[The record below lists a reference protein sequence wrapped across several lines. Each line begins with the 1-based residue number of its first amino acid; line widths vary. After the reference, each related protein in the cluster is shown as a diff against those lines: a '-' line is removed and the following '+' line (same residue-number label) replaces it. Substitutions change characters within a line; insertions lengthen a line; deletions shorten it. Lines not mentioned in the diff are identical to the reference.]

1 MKAALAALA
10 LALPRSQWLRTLRP
24 PRNSGLGTTSAP
36 GGQYEKDNLGIRERL
51 HDAEIDRRAQE
62 EMRRGKG
69 GQLSSRR
76 AAAPSAIPTILIADR
91 RPSQQCGAICFR
103 ERRGRACLAARPTRG
118 PSPSAAPSGQGTN
131 DIAVGVTS

>member
-1 MKAALAALA
+1 MAQDAETPAQQRARDYFK
-10 LALPRSQWLRTLRP
+10 
-24 PRNSGLGTTSAP
+24 P

-51 HDAEIDRRAQE
+51 HDAEIDAEPRRRCGGE
-62 EMRRGKG
+62 RGANFHPG
-69 GQLSSRR
+69 GPLL
-76 AAAPSAIPTILIADR
+76 SAIPTILIADR
-91 RPSQQCGAICFR
+91 RPSQRCGAICFR